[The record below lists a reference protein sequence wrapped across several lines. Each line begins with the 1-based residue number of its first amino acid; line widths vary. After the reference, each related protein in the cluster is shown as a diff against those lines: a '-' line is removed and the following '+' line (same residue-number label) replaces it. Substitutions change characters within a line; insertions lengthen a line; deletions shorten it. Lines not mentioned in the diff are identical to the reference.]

1 MRQSTAN
8 SNVRRRGG
16 FTLAELLISLGVF
29 SIVMAIAMTFL
40 VNGANFAAYNEGKLL
55 INRDIRKFTSE
66 LSDHATYSN
75 YFKIF
80 KSFEDRTVVDE
91 GGSGDFLVLAFVDP
105 AAPSKFTQLI
115 GYYRSATPT
124 TEGPVQKFSLSFD
137 PPSDEYLEDLL
148 PDIDTA
154 GSHPEVIELSKGLSD
169 QRLFYNFFNRS
180 ITVQGEIIH
189 EGSLKKQATN
199 TYNFTVSP
207 RG

>member
-1 MRQSTAN
+1 MRKRISTSSN
-8 SNVRRRGG
+8 SAKSG
-16 FTLAELLISLGVF
+16 FTLAELLISIGVF
-29 SIVMAIAMTFL
+29 AIVMSIAAGLL
-40 VNGANFAAYNEGKLL
+40 VNGANYAAYNEGKLL

-75 YFKIF
+75 YFKIY
-80 KSFEDRTVVDE
+80 KSFSERTIVDE

-105 AAPSKFTQLI
+105 DAPSKYTGII

-137 PPSDEYLEDLL
+137 PPREDALEDLL
-148 PDIDTA
+148 PGASTE
-154 GSHPEVIELSKGLSD
+154 GSHSEVIELSKGLSN

-180 ITVQGEIIH
+180 ITVQGELIH
-189 EGSLKKQATN
+189 DGNLRKQATN